1 MNQNGTAQKKEKKK
15 SAVRLYAGPT
25 TAEATA
31 RTEGFRF
38 SRIAA
43 SYTLVYTG
51 KPKAVPEGFIEI
63 TEEDAHRLTD
73 ADRQWLTD
81 CQTALIVE
89 HIQAQRPAIEERL
102 SELLNIVEQIT
113 QEGGELSGES
123 SSEQLN

>member
-1 MNQNGTAQKKEKKK
+1 MTSGTARKKEKKK

-25 TAEATA
+25 TAEVTA

-43 SYTLVYTG
+43 SYTLVYTDN
-51 KPKAVPEGFIEI
+51 PKGLPDGFIEI
-63 TEEDAHRLTD
+63 TEEDAHRLTA

-89 HIQAQRPAIEERL
+89 HIQEQKPIIEERL
-102 SELLNIVEQIT
+102 TELLNIVEQIT
-113 QEGGELSGES
+113 KEGGEVSGKDG
-123 SSEQLN
+123 SEQRD